1 MDENLGIDPDL
12 ENNSNIDTSQ
22 PNVVIQETEDGV
34 DTQNN
39 VVKAVLR
46 KKYEETGD
54 EHYKRQLDLKNLVI
68 TKN

>member
-1 MDENLGIDPDL
+1 MRTAFDGAMATRDEI

-22 PNVVIQETEDGV
+22 PYVVIQAEDGE

-39 VVKAVLR
+39 AVKEALR

-54 EHYKRQLDLKNLVI
+54 EHYKRQY
-68 TKN
+68 